1 MKLFNLG
8 KKDDPAKA
16 EPRSGDRR
24 RSEDPNYAGEE
35 RRQET
40 DRHGLSVGLKFK
52 TGKPIGPIEEWL
64 NDKFPGSRHFMI
76 ESMSDDLYVKEIKV
90 VFSTAE
96 QREHFKTYLSAYLK
110 SD

>member
-8 KKDDPAKA
+8 KKDVPTKA

-24 RSEDPNYAGEE
+24 RGDDPTYAGKE

-40 DRHGLSVGLKFK
+40 DRRGLLVGLKFK
-52 TGKPIGPIEEWL
+52 TSKPVGPIEDWL
-64 NDKFPGSRHFMI
+64 SDKFPDTHHFMI
-76 ESMSDDLYVKEIKV
+76 ESMSDDLYVKEVKV
-90 VFSTAE
+90 VFATTD
-96 QREHFKTYLSAYLK
+96 QREHFKTYLSAYIK

>member
-1 MKLFNLG
+1 
-8 KKDDPAKA
+8 
-16 EPRSGDRR
+16 
-24 RSEDPNYAGEE
+24 
-35 RRQET
+35 
-40 DRHGLSVGLKFK
+40 VGLKFK

-96 QREHFKTYLSAYLK
+96 QHEHFKTYLSAYLK